1 MKTLSLAALAA
12 ASILCTGEAAAQQRG
27 GPRATEVI
35 VVNART
41 DAVSQFTLTDPN
53 GQAMA
58 QLKNP
63 LPGGKQAR
71 FRFRQGGAPCQ
82 LTVNAT
88 FGDGSSIDGE
98 TVDVCKDKTIRF
110 TD

>member
-1 MKTLSLAALAA
+1 MKQFTALACAFAALALP
-12 ASILCTGEAAAQQRG
+12 ASAQTQNRAQ
-27 GPRATEVI
+27 RATEVV
-35 VVNART
+35 VVNARA
-41 DAVSQFTLTDPN
+41 DAVSQFTLTDSN

-88 FGDGSSIDGE
+88 FADGTSVDSE